1 MDTVEAL
8 DRAKTRFA
16 EGDVRG
22 AVSLLE
28 RCVEA
33 DPTWLDPRILLS
45 ELYRR
50 SGDLIEAG
58 RWGYL
63 IESGAAPE
71 ELHAFE
77 RALVR
82 TDEDPYELAERAL
95 VQPLELANE
104 SEHARRMLAALPERL
119 EEAAR
124 YEEESPDPLDGEWFE
139 HEALPVARRGGIV
152 GMLGATAAAV
162 FVVGGVV
169 VGAAALLVVPAVL
182 IAMLIAPS

>member
-33 DPTWLDPRILLS
+33 DPTWLDPRVLLS

-63 IESGAAPE
+63 IENCAAPE
-71 ELHAFE
+71 ERRAFE

-82 TDEDPYELAERAL
+82 TDEDPFEFAERAL
-95 VQPLELANE
+95 VRPLELAAE
-104 SEHARRMLAALPERL
+104 SSHAAMMLAALPDRIDEAERF
-119 EEAAR
+119 ER
-124 YEEESPDPLDGEWFE
+124 ESPDPLDGEWFE
-139 HEALPVARRGGIV
+139 HEALPVKRRSGFV
-152 GMLGATAAAV
+152 GMVGAAAAAV

-182 IAMLIAPS
+182 LAMLVAP

>member
-82 TDEDPYELAERAL
+82 SEEDPFELAERAL
-95 VQPLELANE
+95 VQPLELASE
-104 SEHARRMLAALPERL
+104 SEHAAKMLAALPGRL
-119 EEAAR
+119 EAAAR
-124 YEEESPDPLDGEWFE
+124 LEAEAPDPGEGEWYE
-139 HEALPVARRGGIV
+139 HEALAPPRRGGIV
-152 GMLGATAAAV
+152 GMLGAAVGAV
-162 FVVGGVV
+162 FVVIGVV
-169 VGAAALLVVPAVL
+169 VGAAALLVVPALL
-182 IAMLIAPS
+182 IAMLVSP

>member
-1 MDTVEAL
+1 MDTAEAL

-33 DPTWLDPRILLS
+33 DPSWLDPRVLLS

-63 IESGAAPE
+63 IEQGASPE
-71 ELHAFE
+71 ELQAFE

-82 TDEDPYELAERAL
+82 TDDDPFELAERAL
-95 VQPLELANE
+95 VEPWELAGE
-104 SEHARRMLAALPERL
+104 SSHAARMLAELPAKLL
-119 EEAAR
+119 EASRHEADSAN
-124 YEEESPDPLDGEWFE
+124 EESAEWFE
-139 HEALPVARRGGIV
+139 HDALPARKRGGIV
-152 GMLGATAAAV
+152 GMLGAAVAAV

-169 VGAAALLVVPAVL
+169 VGTAALLVVPAVL
-182 IAMLIAPS
+182 IAMLVTS

>member
-1 MDTVEAL
+1 MDTAEAL

-33 DPTWLDPRILLS
+33 DPSWLDPRVLLS

-63 IESGAAPE
+63 IEQGASPE

-82 TDEDPYELAERAL
+82 TDDDPFELAERAL
-95 VQPLELANE
+95 VEPWELAAE
-104 SEHARRMLAALPERL
+104 SPHAALMLAELPAKLL
-119 EEAAR
+119 EASRHEAEAA
-124 YEEESPDPLDGEWFE
+124 DTDAAEWFE
-139 HEALPVARRGGIV
+139 HDALPVRRRGGIV
-152 GMLGATAAAV
+152 GMLGAAVAAV

-169 VGAAALLVVPAVL
+169 VGTAALLVVPAVL
-182 IAMLIAPS
+182 IAMLVTS

>member
-1 MDTVEAL
+1 MDTLEAL
-8 DRAKTRFA
+8 DRAKARFA

-50 SGDLIEAG
+50 SGDLVEAG

-63 IESGAAPE
+63 IEKGAAPE

-77 RALVR
+77 RALVC
-82 TDEDPYELAERAL
+82 TDDDPFELAERAL
-95 VQPLELANE
+95 VRPLELASE
-104 SEHARRMLAALPERL
+104 SPHAARMLAALPQRL
-119 EEAAR
+119 DEAVR
-124 YEEESPDPLDGEWFE
+124 FQEESPDPLDGEWFE
-139 HEALPVARRGGIV
+139 HEAVPVKRRGGIV
-152 GMLGATAAAV
+152 GVLGAAAAAV
-162 FVVGGVV
+162 FVVGGVI

-182 IAMLIAPS
+182 IAMLVSP

>member
-1 MDTVEAL
+1 MDTAEAL
-8 DRAKTRFA
+8 DRAKVRFA

-28 RCVEA
+28 RCVAA

-71 ELHAFE
+71 ELNAFE
-77 RALVR
+77 RALVS
-82 TDEDPYELAERAL
+82 TDEDPFELAERAL
-95 VQPLELANE
+95 VEPLELASE
-104 SEHARRMLAALPERL
+104 SPHAARMLADLPQRL

-124 YEEESPDPLDGEWFE
+124 YQAEAPDPLDGEWFE

-152 GMLGATAAAV
+152 GMLGAAAAAV

-182 IAMLIAPS
+182 IAMLATP